1 MKKILSNPVAFFML
15 IVLIVTICVVSIP
28 FINRAINESNT
39 KSIVD
44 GHICCMCGEE
54 ATNSVGISK
63 FYCAECYDKEY
74 GDLPVY
80 RGPSPFSSN

>member
-1 MKKILSNPVAFFML
+1 MKELLSNPIAFFML

-28 FINRAINESNT
+28 FINRSIKESNA

-54 ATNSVGISK
+54 AINSVGTSK
-63 FYCAECYDKEY
+63 FYCAECFDKEY

-80 RGPSPFSSN
+80 RGPAY

>member
-1 MKKILSNPVAFFML
+1 MKKILSNPAALFTL
-15 IVLIVTICVVSIP
+15 IVLIVTICAIAIP
-28 FINRAINESNT
+28 FIVRSIEESSA

-44 GHICCMCGEE
+44 RHICCICGKE

-63 FYCAECYDKEY
+63 FYCAECFDKEY

-80 RGPSPFSSN
+80 RGPSV

>member
-1 MKKILSNPVAFFML
+1 MKRILSNPAAFFML

-28 FINRAINESNT
+28 FIVRFIKESST

-44 GHICCMCGEE
+44 GHICCICGDE
-54 ATNSVGISK
+54 ATNTVGISK
-63 FYCAECYDKEY
+63 FYCADCYDKEY

-80 RGPSPFSSN
+80 HGPFN